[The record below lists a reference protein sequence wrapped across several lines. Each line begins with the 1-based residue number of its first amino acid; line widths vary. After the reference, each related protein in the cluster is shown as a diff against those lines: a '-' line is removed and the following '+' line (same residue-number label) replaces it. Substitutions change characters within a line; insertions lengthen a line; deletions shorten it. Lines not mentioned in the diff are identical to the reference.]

1 MRIDHDGEG
10 WVVPAELLAEA
21 LHLQPAEVP
30 ALLQS
35 GAIKTSAEEG
45 VGADEG
51 RTRLSFSTGRRRLRL
66 VLDAHGDILNRSTV
80 DYGTPPAS

>member
-21 LHLQPAEVP
+21 LWLTPAEVP
-30 ALLQS
+30 AMLRD
-35 GAIKTSAEEG
+35 GRITTSAEEG
-45 VGADEG
+45 VGSDEG

-66 VLDAHGDILNRSTV
+66 VLAEDGKILHRSTI
-80 DYGTPPAS
+80 DYGQVPG

>member
-10 WVVPAELLAEA
+10 WVVPAELIAEA
-21 LHLQPAEVP
+21 LWLQPAEVP
-30 ALLQS
+30 ALLRS
-35 GAIKTSAEEG
+35 GGITTTAEEG

-66 VLDAHGDILNRSTV
+66 VLDASGDILNRSTI
-80 DYGTPPAS
+80 DYGSPPAT